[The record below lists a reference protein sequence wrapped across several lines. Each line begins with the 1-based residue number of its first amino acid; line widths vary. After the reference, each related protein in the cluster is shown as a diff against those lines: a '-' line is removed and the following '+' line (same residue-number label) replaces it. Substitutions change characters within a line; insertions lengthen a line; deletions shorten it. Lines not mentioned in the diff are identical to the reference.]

1 VRFIAGRRGLT
12 VGLALL
18 ALGAILPLL
27 PFVYPV
33 FAIDLVCFALVALA
47 FDLLLGFTGLLS
59 FGHAMFWGGSGYA
72 VTILIAHGV
81 TSFPLAILAGILY
94 SFVVALLVGAISVK
108 RSGVYFSMI
117 TLAIAQIFYF
127 LAFQLVDLTGGENG
141 LQITT
146 RGSFFGLSLEND
158 RVYYYVVLAITA
170 LCAALAVRI
179 VTSPFGQVLAA
190 MRENETRAKSIGYDT
205 DRFKLAA
212 FVMSGTLA
220 GLAGSLYAIGNRLS
234 GLDGV
239 DWHTSGAIIMMTILG
254 GIGTIYGPIV
264 GAAIFQSLEY
274 FISKTPIGDKT
285 DVVMGLIF
293 AIVILIARRGVV
305 GEVLHR
311 AFTPKTRLVEDE
323 DDPDRLIPDPELN
336 PEVRQQ
342 VRFAF
347 YHFRVAHRLDDL
359 AVHHQ
364 VVAVGDARREAQVL
378 LDEQNGHAGL
388 LISSDQV
395 ADRVDDH
402 GREALGRFVEENQ
415 LRAAAQHA
423 RDREHLLLAAR
434 ERRAHRRP
442 RSLRIGNNS

>member
-12 VGLALL
+12 VGLVLL

-33 FAIDLVCFALVALA
+33 FAIDLVCFALVALS

-59 FGHAMFWGGSGYA
+59 FGHAMFWGGSGYM

-81 TSFPLAILAGILY
+81 TSFPLALLAGIVY
-94 SFVVALLVGAISVK
+94 SLLVALLVGAISVK

-146 RGSFFGLSLEND
+146 RGTFFGLSLEND
-158 RVYYYVVLAITA
+158 RVYYYVVLAVTA
-170 LCAALAVRI
+170 LCTALAVRI

-190 MRENETRAKSIGYDT
+190 MRENETRAKSLGYDT

-212 FVMSGTLA
+212 FVMSGSLA

-239 DWHTSGAIIMMTILG
+239 DWHTSGAIVMMTILG

-264 GAAIFQSLEY
+264 GASIFQSLEY

-285 DVVMGLIF
+285 NVVMGLIF

-305 GEVLHR
+305 GEILHR
-311 AFTPKTRLVEDE
+311 AFAPKTRLVEDE
-323 DDPDRLIPDPELN
+323 DDPDRLVPDPE
-336 PEVRQQ
+336 PSPV
-342 VRFAF
+342 
-347 YHFRVAHRLDDL
+347 
-359 AVHHQ
+359 
-364 VVAVGDARREAQVL
+364 
-378 LDEQNGHAGL
+378 
-388 LISSDQV
+388 
-395 ADRVDDH
+395 
-402 GREALGRFVEENQ
+402 
-415 LRAAAQHA
+415 
-423 RDREHLLLAAR
+423 
-434 ERRAHRRP
+434 
-442 RSLRIGNNS
+442 

>member
-1 VRFIAGRRGLT
+1 MRFIAGRRGLT

-18 ALGAILPLL
+18 ALGAILPLF

-323 DDPDRLIPDPELN
+323 DDPDRLIPDPE
-336 PEVRQQ
+336 PSPV
-342 VRFAF
+342 
-347 YHFRVAHRLDDL
+347 
-359 AVHHQ
+359 
-364 VVAVGDARREAQVL
+364 
-378 LDEQNGHAGL
+378 
-388 LISSDQV
+388 
-395 ADRVDDH
+395 
-402 GREALGRFVEENQ
+402 
-415 LRAAAQHA
+415 
-423 RDREHLLLAAR
+423 
-434 ERRAHRRP
+434 
-442 RSLRIGNNS
+442 

>member
-1 VRFIAGRRGLT
+1 
-12 VGLALL
+12 
-18 ALGAILPLL
+18 
-27 PFVYPV
+27 
-33 FAIDLVCFALVALA
+33 
-47 FDLLLGFTGLLS
+47 
-59 FGHAMFWGGSGYA
+59 
-72 VTILIAHGV
+72 V

-323 DDPDRLIPDPELN
+323 DDPDRLIPDPE
-336 PEVRQQ
+336 PSPV
-342 VRFAF
+342 
-347 YHFRVAHRLDDL
+347 
-359 AVHHQ
+359 
-364 VVAVGDARREAQVL
+364 
-378 LDEQNGHAGL
+378 
-388 LISSDQV
+388 
-395 ADRVDDH
+395 
-402 GREALGRFVEENQ
+402 
-415 LRAAAQHA
+415 
-423 RDREHLLLAAR
+423 
-434 ERRAHRRP
+434 
-442 RSLRIGNNS
+442 